1 LENKTPPFEVEANA
15 SPHLSKRVIKRYAN
29 RKLYDTRDS
38 RYITLSQVAEFVRQ
52 GEDLLIIDN
61 ATKEDL
67 TSVTLAQVIYQE
79 EEQKKGDDGRAQ
91 VVGTLR
97 SLIQQGR
104 GRIVATLR
112 DNVHHLVDDRVRAF
126 AGGAVS
132 PVHQLQ
138 SEVKRLA
145 DRIKVLEAK
154 LRDVA
159 KGGASR
165 STLEQ
170 PSKHDETE

>member
-1 LENKTPPFEVEANA
+1 MENKTPPSEVEANA
-15 SPHLSKRVIKRYAN
+15 SLNPSKRVIKRYAN
-29 RKLYDTRDS
+29 RKLYDTQDS

-67 TSVTLAQVIYQE
+67 TSVTLAQVIYQQ
-79 EEQKKGDDGRAQ
+79 EEQKKSTDGRAQ

-112 DNVHHLVDDRVRAF
+112 DNVHNLVDDRVRAF

-145 DRIKVLEAK
+145 DRIKVLEAR
-154 LRDVA
+154 LREVA
-159 KGGASR
+159 KGGAPR
-165 STLEQ
+165 SALEQ
-170 PSKHDETE
+170 PSKHDGTE